1 MKALIVTE
9 PFADYA
15 KGDQITDS
23 NAIDKILVEH
33 SGQVVAINLPD
44 PDPAP
49 DAPAK
54 DTAKPA
60 PQVSNSTNP

>member
-23 NAIDKILVEH
+23 NAIDEILVEH
-33 SGQVVAINLPD
+33 SGHVVAINLPD
-44 PDPAP
+44 PSPST
-49 DAPAK
+49 K
-54 DTAKPA
+54 DSPKSD
-60 PQVSNSTNP
+60 PQV

>member
-23 NAIDKILVEH
+23 NAIDEILVEH
-33 SGQVVAINLPD
+33 SGQVVAVNL

-60 PQVSNSTNP
+60 PQV

>member
-23 NAIDKILVEH
+23 IEMADAQIEH
-33 SGQVVAINLPD
+33 SGQVVAVNL

-60 PQVSNSTNP
+60 PQV

>member
-23 NAIDKILVEH
+23 IEMADKILIEH
-33 SGQVVAINLPD
+33 SGQVVAVNLP

-60 PQVSNSTNP
+60 PQV